1 MRGIQFR
8 LKVLFVVII
17 TLVLAVSGTYSQYK
31 LRNELEERNSQ
42 LQQGVITRLQ
52 ISLPSALWDL
62 DKVKVGSIL
71 EAEMLPAEVLGIRV
85 YDTSVGLFAGKFRAG
100 NGALRAALATSTI
113 DGTPVESA
121 LTFRS
126 AKSDNGLTRPTSVGR
141 VVINFSRA
149 EIEARLRAEFIR
161 KVAEILVLDLLL
173 VGILAL
179 SLRMVFEPLQQLRLA
194 LFDLATRET
203 EEVGELPEQRS
214 DEFGDVI
221 KGFNRILRKLKSIIE
236 RTREAEEAAHQSE
249 QKSAQAYQDLRQAQV
264 SLLQAERLASLGALV
279 AGVAHEI
286 NTPVGITLTS
296 ASVLQEA
303 TEQVLLAMNTGAVKK
318 SDILNYL
325 ETAHESS
332 RLIMANADRAAHLI
346 QSFKQIAADQT
357 SEVRRRF
364 DMKEY
369 IEEVILSLHPRLRPT
384 RIRVTI
390 DCPQTLMVDSYP
402 GAFAQIL
409 TNLTM
414 NAVIHAFSD
423 GMEQEG
429 QVTITVKS
437 GGEWI
442 ELQFADNGKGIP
454 PEYLD
459 KIFDPFFTT
468 QRSAGGTGLGLN
480 IVFNLVVKQFSGT
493 IAVTSTLGQGAKF
506 TIRFPRVTPK

>member
-8 LKVLFVVII
+8 LKILFVVII
-17 TLVLAVSGTYSQYK
+17 TLVLAISGSYSQYK
-31 LRNELEERNSQ
+31 LQNELEGRNSQ
-42 LQQGVITRLQ
+42 LRQGVITRLQ

-62 DKVKVGSIL
+62 DKAKVGSIL
-71 EAEMLPAEVLGIRV
+71 EAEMLPPEVLGIRV
-85 YDTSVGLFAGKFRAG
+85 FDTSVGLFAGKVRTSDGRLG
-100 NGALRAALATSTI
+100 NASADTLI

-121 LTFRS
+121 LVFRS
-126 AKSDNGLTRPTSVGR
+126 SATDSAPGRPAPVGR

-149 EIEARLRAEFIR
+149 GIDATLRAEFAR
-161 KVAEILVLDLLL
+161 KVIEILVLDLSL
-173 VGILAL
+173 VAILGL
-179 SLRMVFEPLQQLRLA
+179 SLRMVFEPLQQLRLG
-194 LFDLATRET
+194 LFELATRDT
-203 EEVGELPEQRS
+203 EEVEELPENRL

-221 KGFNRILRKLKSIIE
+221 RGFNRIQRKLKSIIE

-249 QKSAQAYQDLRQAQV
+249 QKTAQAYQDLRQAQA
-264 SLLQAERLASLGALV
+264 SLLQAERLASLGSLV

-286 NTPVGITLTS
+286 NTPVGITMTS
-296 ASVLQEA
+296 ASVLREA
-303 TEQVLLAMNTGAVKK
+303 TEQVLLTMNTGVIKK

-325 ETAHESS
+325 ETANESS
-332 RLIMANADRAAHLI
+332 RLILSNANRAAHLI

-357 SEVRRRF
+357 SEARRRF

-384 RIRVTI
+384 RVQVSI
-390 DCPQTLMVDSYP
+390 DCPVALVMDSYP

-414 NAVIHAFSD
+414 NAVIHAFNNGTDPD
-423 GMEQEG
+423 GQI
-429 QVTITVKS
+429 TITVKP

-454 PEYLD
+454 PEYVD